1 MIAFLCAVMALTGS
15 ICADHPL
22 PDEKWFSQY
31 DQAPTD
37 ATLQYRQ
44 DIGDLPMDMSK
55 YAGVI
60 AVPSCKDI
68 AREALVYIKGQWR
81 RVIAFDCLGRDHGNW
96 MEELNVA
103 AELGY
108 YISQDL
114 ELEPLRG
121 VKGRLIWI
129 SENSQ

>member
-31 DQAPTD
+31 DQAPTH
-37 ATLQYRQ
+37 ATQ
-44 DIGDLPMDMSK
+44 
-55 YAGVI
+55 
-60 AVPSCKDI
+60 
-68 AREALVYIKGQWR
+68 GQWR